1 MEQWDASCQNYVKK
15 LNARLEWAYKVA
27 CENIQK
33 EPEHHKKSNEVAFLW
48 NRTLVEL
55 LTSFHPLLWTSSG
68 LRENWKTAPYMGS
81 NRFYEHAQ
89 NLLGGV
95 KR

>member
-1 MEQWDASCQNYVKK
+1 MFGHTTRLPLDIEMGKTLMEQWDASCQNYVKK

-33 EPEHHKKSNEVAFLW
+33 ESEHHKKSNEVAFLW

-55 LTSFHPLLWTSSG
+55 
-68 LRENWKTAPYMGS
+68 
-81 NRFYEHAQ
+81 
-89 NLLGGV
+89 
-95 KR
+95 